1 MDCLRSRAENDV
13 PGTPA
18 LPAPA
23 KLPLAPLPGVAH
35 AGLLDAVVD
44 GVTGARVGKVGAGE
58 LGAMAPATGNALGS
72 GTAGVEPTP
81 RFPISKD
88 PSGIPVRAAPP
99 GTVGEVDVGADEA
112 ARLLEPEPHAP
123 DIPDVSG
130 IPGAA
135 PEDIGISDVTDVG
148 NGVAVPDVV
157 VPDVVM
163 PKLAAVAGA
172 AVPTANPPPS

>member
-13 PGTPA
+13 PVTPA
-18 LPAPA
+18 LPEPA
-23 KLPLAPLPGVAH
+23 KPLAVPRLPGFAH

-44 GVTGARVGKVGAGE
+44 GVAVASVGKVGAGE
-58 LGAMAPATGNALGS
+58 LGAMAPATGNTLGS

-81 RFPISKD
+81 RLPISKD

-99 GTVGEVDVGADEA
+99 GTVGEVDVGVDEA

-130 IPGAA
+130 IPGTA
-135 PEDIGISDVTDVG
+135 PEDIGITGVTDVG
-148 NGVAVPDVV
+148 NGEAVPDVVVKGVAVPDVV
-157 VPDVVM
+157 VPE
-163 PKLAAVAGA
+163 
-172 AVPTANPPPS
+172 

>member
-1 MDCLRSRAENDV
+1 MPE
-13 PGTPA
+13 
-18 LPAPA
+18 PA
-23 KLPLAPLPGVAH
+23 KPLAVPRLPGFAH

-44 GVTGARVGKVGAGE
+44 GVAVASVGKVGAGE
-58 LGAMAPATGNALGS
+58 LGAMAPATGNTLGS

-81 RFPISKD
+81 RLPISKD

-99 GTVGEVDVGADEA
+99 GTVGEVDVGVDEA

-130 IPGAA
+130 VPYAA
-135 PEDIGISDVTDVG
+135 EDIGITGVTDVG

-157 VPDVVM
+157 VNGVAVPDVV
-163 PKLAAVAGA
+163 
-172 AVPTANPPPS
+172 VPE